1 MHMKHKGNDGLPQ
14 FPSTPDGVGRK
25 EHLPTV
31 EACIRYWEAVR
42 VNAIRTRERSVEL
55 TATALRS
62 SYEQARQELIDAES
76 LRQSEAKRRLRTGR
90 SSPGLQRRDAAD
102 EP

>member
-1 MHMKHKGNDGLPQ
+1 MKHKGNDGLPR
-14 FPSTPDGVGRK
+14 FPLTPDGVGRK

-42 VNAIRTRERSVEL
+42 VDAIRTGETSREL
-55 TATALRS
+55 TAMALRS

-76 LRQSEAKRRLRTGR
+76 LRKSEAKPRVRAGR
-90 SSPGLQRRDAAD
+90 PSPGSSRCDAAD

>member
-1 MHMKHKGNDGLPQ
+1 MQYEGNKGLPR
-14 FPSTPDGVGRK
+14 FPSTPDGVARK

-31 EACIRYWEAVR
+31 EACVLYWEAVQ
-42 VNAIRTRERSVEL
+42 VNALRTGESAREL
-55 TATALRS
+55 TAMALRS

-76 LRQSEAKRRLRTGR
+76 LRKSEAKPRVRAGR
-90 SSPGLQRRDAAD
+90 PSPGSSRCDAAD